1 MPLIKKFLCAPG
13 PTGVPAEIMSEMSKP
28 LMHHRTPQFSGVVE
42 ENASLL
48 KEIFQ
53 TKNAVITL
61 TSSGTGAME
70 ASVTNFLSKGD
81 KMIVLSAGKF
91 GERFAEIGK
100 AYGVNVVELKAE
112 YSKDI
117 KPAEVEKALKENPD
131 AKAVY
136 TEYSETSTAVAF
148 DVKGIAQVV
157 KKTDAIFVVD
167 GITAIGAMEFKMDEW
182 GIDIAVAGSQKSFMI
197 PPGLAFIAWSEKAE
211 KLMKSATLPKFY
223 FDLAKEKKNLDKKT
237 TAWTPAITLFMGLNF
252 ALKQMKEEGID
263 NIVKRHGL
271 VAEAFRTAVQAI
283 GLKLFADVPNVR
295 PSDSVT
301 AVRVPDGIDGAKIPG
316 LMRDRYGVTIAGGQG
331 TMKGK
336 IFRLGHLGYT
346 DKSDIVVELQAME
359 LALKEVGYKFEA
371 GKSVAAGQKFILE
384 KFPVPEVQLSD
395 AAD

>member
-28 LMHHRTPQFSGVVE
+28 LMHHRTPQFSSVVE
-42 ENASLL
+42 ENAALL
-48 KEIFQ
+48 KEVFQ
-53 TKNAVITL
+53 TRNTVITL

-100 AYGVNVVELKAE
+100 AYGTTVVELKNE
-112 YSKDI
+112 YGRDI
-117 KPAEVEKALKENPD
+117 KAADVEKALKENPD

-136 TEYSETSTAVAF
+136 TEYSETSTGVAF
-148 DVKGIAQVV
+148 DVQAIAQVV
-157 KKTDAIFVVD
+157 KKTEAIFVVD

-182 GIDIAVAGSQKSFMI
+182 GIDVAVAGSQKSFMI

-211 KLMKSATLPKFY
+211 KLMKSSNLPKFY
-223 FDLAKEKKNLDKKT
+223 FDLAKEKKNLEKKT
-237 TAWTPAITLFMGLNF
+237 TAWTPAITMFMGLNF
-252 ALKQMKEEGID
+252 ALKQMKAEGIQ
-263 NIVKRHGL
+263 NVVKRHHL
-271 VAEAFRTAVQAI
+271 IAEAFRSAVQAI
-283 GLKLFADVPNVR
+283 GLSLFADKSVK
-295 PSDSVT
+295 PSDAVT
-301 AVRVPDGIDGAKIPG
+301 AVKVPDGIDGGKIPG

-359 LALKEVGYKFEA
+359 LALKELGYKFEA
-371 GKSVAAGQKFILE
+371 GKSVAAGQKFILDN
-384 KFPVPEVQLSD
+384 FPIPEVELSD

>member
-13 PTGVPAEIMSEMSKP
+13 PTGVPAEIMAEMSKP
-28 LMHHRTPQFSGVVE
+28 LMHHRTPQFSSVVE

-48 KEIFQ
+48 KEVFQ
-53 TKNAVITL
+53 TKSTVITL

-70 ASVTNFLSKGD
+70 SSITNFLSKGD

-100 AYGVNVVELKAE
+100 AYGLNVVELKAE

-117 KPAEVEKALKENPD
+117 KAAEVEKALKENPD
-131 AKAVY
+131 TKAVY

-148 DVKGIAQVV
+148 DVKAIAQVV
-157 KKTDAIFVVD
+157 KRTEAIFVVD

-211 KLMKSATLPKFY
+211 KLMKSSNLPKYY

-237 TAWTPAITLFMGLNF
+237 TAWTPAITMFMGLNF

-263 NIVKRHGL
+263 NIVKRHHL

-301 AVRVPDGIDGAKIPG
+301 AVKVPEGIDGGKIPG

-359 LALKEVGYKFEA
+359 LSLKELGYKFEA

-384 KFPVPEVQLSD
+384 NFPVPAVELSD

>member
-1 MPLIKKFLCAPG
+1 MPLIKRFLCAPG
-13 PTGVPAEIMSEMSKP
+13 PTGVPAEIMAEMSKP

-48 KEIFQ
+48 KEVFQ
-53 TKNAVITL
+53 TKNTVITL

-70 ASVTNFLSKGD
+70 ASITNFLSKGD

-100 AYGVNVVELKAE
+100 AYGLNVVELKAE

-117 KPAEVEKALKENPD
+117 KAAEVEKALKENPD
-131 AKAVY
+131 TKAVY
-136 TEYSETSTAVAF
+136 TEYSETSTGVAF
-148 DVKGIAQVV
+148 DVKSIAQAV
-157 KKTDAIFVVD
+157 KKTEAILVVD

-182 GIDIAVAGSQKSFMI
+182 GVDIAVAGSQKSFMI

-211 KLMKSATLPKFY
+211 KLMKSSTLPKYY
-223 FDLAKEKKNLDKKT
+223 FDLAKEKKNLEKKT
-237 TAWTPAITLFMGLNF
+237 TAWTPAITMFMGLNF
-252 ALKQMKEEGID
+252 ALKQMKDEGID
-263 NIVKRHGL
+263 NIVKRHRL
-271 VAEAFRTAVQAI
+271 VADAFRNAVQAI
-283 GLKLFADVPNVR
+283 GLKLFADVPNVMA
-295 PSDSVT
+295 SDAVT
-301 AVRVPDGIDGAKIPG
+301 AVKVPDGIDGGKIPG

-359 LALKEVGYKFEA
+359 LALKELGYKFEA
-371 GKSVAAGQKFILE
+371 GKSVAAGQKYILE
-384 KFPVPEVQLSD
+384 NFPIPDVQLSD